1 MDESLAADASS
12 CNGEKPRIKVQ
23 LYKTEP
29 CQNWA
34 LHGTCRSFWSQ
45 AVRWPGWM
53 RQRQS
58 QHAVII
64 GGAGIA
70 SCRPYGQLCK
80 FAHGVCE
87 QRSRLRHPKYK
98 TSLCKDFPLG
108 KCTFGDRCNFA
119 HSPNELRAGLSPQVA
134 QASQPAQTLIQ
145 TPLTMLPD
153 GRTISK
159 FTPISGSDSPS
170 KGNEVLKAAPL
181 KSLRRVAGD
190 LRRNQS
196 MDTLRSGSRPP
207 RGLKGKVSLASLQD
221 ISKVTLAS
229 IDSSPMSNPAVD
241 VPSFASY
248 RQLPLQAS
256 PPLASPLLSARR
268 STQQLSANV
277 PAIPLPAPP
286 VDSSKH
292 QLYYLQQ
299 QEQHNIARRVA
310 SLSHLP
316 TLKPSQS
323 QSFGPSD
330 SPIIAS
336 SNGQVHMQGFLLGGN
351 QTSSPF
357 VSHMHA
363 SPLAQIPANQNS
375 PPLSSAS
382 YRDFEEAITPGP
394 LFDSAST
401 QHRSLTSSASMQ
413 TLPRFNVPIN
423 WDQPQQQQQQQ
434 QLLKPTQHRTL
445 TSSASMQ
452 TLPRFK
458 IPVNWDQQQHQT
470 SGSLSSLSP
479 SMSST
484 TNGTQLSM
492 SSQNSAATLIDS
504 DVWSSPS
511 YANYS
516 IDQQGSGSNAIK
528 PYESRF
534 FPAPN
539 TASVSTELG
548 SYFGARTHPH
558 SQYQQQLR
566 RQQST
571 DDWVSLRNT
580 YAYSSSLASGGHNF
594 DLSHAGRNASILS
607 NSIDPRHGSV
617 DQMHISAASARKQ
630 LNPSLNNSMLCL

>member
-34 LHGTCRSFWSQ
+34 LHGTCR
-45 AVRWPGWM
+45 
-53 RQRQS
+53 
-58 QHAVII
+58 
-64 GGAGIA
+64 
-70 SCRPYGQLCK
+70 YGQLCK

-363 SPLAQIPANQNS
+363 SPLAQIPANLNS

-394 LFDSAST
+394 LFDSAALNSEWLRAHSSQHQHLLKST

-434 QLLKPTQHRTL
+434 QQQLLKPTQHRSL